1 MSNCNP
7 ACLQGKEGKGKKK
20 MIDLYEPQR
29 LLRATDARAA
39 TTEESASSSETAEK
53 LYKILRGEGRE
64 RKRQEEELKKVS
76 TFLTKT
82 VQVSWDSH

>member
-1 MSNCNP
+1 
-7 ACLQGKEGKGKKK
+7 

-29 LLRATDARAA
+29 LLKAEEE
-39 TTEESASSSETAEK
+39 TEKSASSSETAEK
-53 LYKILRGEGRE
+53 LYKILRGEEPRG
-64 RKRQEEELKKVS
+64 EEELKKVS

>member
-53 LYKILRGEGRE
+53 LYKILRGEEPRG
-64 RKRQEEELKKVS
+64 EEELKK
-76 TFLTKT
+76 FPLF
-82 VQVSWDSH
+82 